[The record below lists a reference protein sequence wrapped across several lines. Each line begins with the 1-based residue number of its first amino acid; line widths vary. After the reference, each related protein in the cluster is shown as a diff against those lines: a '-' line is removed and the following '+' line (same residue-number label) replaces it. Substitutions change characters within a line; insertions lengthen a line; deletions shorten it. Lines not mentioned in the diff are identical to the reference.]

1 MLAFV
6 FCASGGGPDAID
18 MEPSGMTHSLTFRYG
33 VGGHGTLRC
42 KGRCLRTDHLD
53 LRHDRLPVM
62 PSLFLRALLLWM
74 ASLFPVLAPAAE
86 DFLPPEQAFRFD
98 MRVLDDK
105 TVEIGFTV
113 ADGYYL
119 YRDPFK
125 FVAEGEAVAL
135 GAPEIPPGKVKFD
148 ETFQKDVETYRG
160 RVAIRL
166 PVDTA
171 PASFRLIVTSQG
183 CADQGLCYPPM
194 QSAADV
200 QLAGF
205 GGDGSVRVQGGGGGV
220 DGALAASRSSLA
232 ISPSSRSGDAGIDS
246 ALRSGRFWL
255 VVVAFFVAGL
265 LLSFTPCVLPM
276 LPILSSLIVG
286 QGGQSVARSRGLL
299 LAGTYSLGMALV
311 YTALGVAAGLA
322 GEGLAAALQNAWVL
336 GTFALL
342 LALLALS
349 MFGAYELQLPAVLRD
364 RLAASSGRLQGG
376 RLAGVFA
383 MGGVSALI
391 VSPCVAAP
399 LAGALLYISQTR
411 DVVLGGSALF
421 SLAVGMSVPL
431 LLLGASAGAL
441 LPRAGAWM
449 ESVKRFFGLL
459 LLAVAWWM
467 LSPVIS
473 GALVVAG
480 WGVLLIGAA
489 VFLHAFDR
497 LPEIAGAD
505 RRLVKGIGLALAVA
519 GATQIVGAAAGAQD
533 ALRPLQPFVV
543 AGGPSA
549 AGAASVDGLAA
560 PHTGMSFRRVTSIE
574 ELDAAV
580 RGAGRPVMLDFYADW
595 CVSCKEMERFTF
607 TDPAVRARL
616 GKALLLQ
623 ADVTRNSEADRAL
636 LKRFQLF
643 GPPGIV
649 FFDAGGREL
658 DTRVIGFQN
667 AERFQQ
673 SLQSAGL

>member
-1 MLAFV
+1 MPV
-6 FCASGGGPDAID
+6 KPI
-18 MEPSGMTHSLTFRYG
+18 
-33 VGGHGTLRC
+33 
-42 KGRCLRTDHLD
+42 
-53 LRHDRLPVM
+53 RL
-62 PSLFLRALLLWM
+62 LCALLLWLT
-74 ASLFPVLAPAAE
+74 ALLPLFAVAAE

-98 MRVLDDK
+98 ARVLDGK
-105 TVEIGFTV
+105 SIEIGFV
-113 ADGYYL
+113 VEDGYYL
-119 YRDPFK
+119 YREPFK
-125 FVAEGEAVAL
+125 FEAQGVGVVL
-135 GAPEIPPGKVKFD
+135 GAPQIPSGTVKFD
-148 ETFQKDVETYRG
+148 ETFEKDVETYRG
-160 RVAIRL
+160 RVTIRL
-166 PVDTA
+166 PVDAA
-171 PASFRLIVTSQG
+171 PASFRLVVTSQG

-194 QSAADV
+194 QSVADV

-205 GGDGSVRVQGGGGGV
+205 GGDGSVRVPA
-220 DGALAASRSSLA
+220 DGSGLDGTLAASRA
-232 ISPSSRSGDAGIDS
+232 PAAMAGASRSGDAAIDR

-255 VVVAFFVAGL
+255 VVFAFFVAGL

-286 QGGQSVARSRGLL
+286 QGGQAVARSRGLL
-299 LAGTYSLGMALV
+299 LASAYSLGMALV

-336 GTFALL
+336 GAFSLL

-376 RLAGVFA
+376 RLAGVFV

-411 DVVLGGSALF
+411 DVLLGGSALF
-421 SLAVGMSVPL
+421 SLAAGMSVPL

-467 LSPVIS
+467 LSPVVP
-473 GALVVAG
+473 APLAVAG

-505 RRLVKGIGLALAVA
+505 LRLVKGLGLALAVA

-533 ALRPLQPFVV
+533 ALKPLQPFVV
-543 AGGPSA
+543 GISPA
-549 AGAASVDGLAA
+549 AAAALPGNATAATHDGV
-560 PHTGMSFRRVTSIE
+560 SFRRVSTVE

-580 RGAGRPVMLDFYADW
+580 RDAGRPVMLDFYADW

-607 TDPAVRARL
+607 TDPAVQARL

-623 ADVTRNSEADRAL
+623 ADVTRNSESDRAL

-649 FFDAGGREL
+649 FFDASGREL
-658 DTRVIGFQN
+658 ETRVIGFQN
-667 AERFQQ
+667 AQRFQQ

>member
-1 MLAFV
+1 MV
-6 FCASGGGPDAID
+6 CAID
-18 MEPSGMTHSLTFRYG
+18 VEPSGMTHSLTFRYG
-33 VGGHGTLRC
+33 VGCHGTLRC
-42 KGRCLRTDHLD
+42 KGRRLCADDLD
-53 LRHDRLPVM
+53 LRRDRMPVM
-62 PSLFLRALLLWM
+62 PSQFLRTLLLWL
-74 ASLFPVLAPAAE
+74 AALLPVFAAAAE

-98 MRVLDDK
+98 ARVLDGK

-119 YRDPFK
+119 YREPFK
-125 FVAEGEAVAL
+125 FVAEGDGVVL
-135 GAPEIPPGKVKFD
+135 GAPQVPSGKVKFD

-166 PVDTA
+166 PVVAA
-171 PASFRLIVTSQG
+171 PASFRLVVTSQG

-194 QSAADV
+194 QSVTDV

-205 GGDGSVRVQGGGGGV
+205 GGDGSVRLQAIGGGV
-220 DGALAASRSSLA
+220 DGALAS
-232 ISPSSRSGDAGIDS
+232 SPSSRGGDAGIDS
-246 ALRSGRFWL
+246 ALRSGSFWL
-255 VVVAFFVAGL
+255 VVGAFFVAGL

-299 LAGTYSLGMALV
+299 LAGAYSLGMALV

-336 GTFALL
+336 GAFALL

-349 MFGAYELQLPAVLRD
+349 MFGAYELQLPAFLRD

-376 RLAGVFA
+376 RVAGVFA
-383 MGGVSALI
+383 MGGLSALI

-421 SLAVGMSVPL
+421 SLAAGMSLPL

-467 LSPVIS
+467 LSPVIP
-473 GALVVAG
+473 APLVLAG

-505 RRLVKGIGLALAVA
+505 LWLVKGIGLALAVA
-519 GATQIVGAAAGAQD
+519 GTTQIVGAAAGAHD
-533 ALRPLQPFVV
+533 ALKPLQPFVV
-543 AGGPSA
+543 GTGPSA
-549 AGAASVDGLAA
+549 SGVASGDRLGAQHAGV
-560 PHTGMSFRRVTSIE
+560 SFLRVTSVE

-607 TDPAVRARL
+607 TDPAVQARL

-623 ADVTRNSEADRAL
+623 ADVTRNSDADRAL

-649 FFDAGGREL
+649 FFDASGREL
-658 DTRVIGFQN
+658 ETRVIGFQN

>member
-1 MLAFV
+1 MPPVTPIRF
-6 FCASGGGPDAID
+6 
-18 MEPSGMTHSLTFRYG
+18 
-33 VGGHGTLRC
+33 
-42 KGRCLRTDHLD
+42 LRT
-53 LRHDRLPVM
+53 
-62 PSLFLRALLLWM
+62 LLLWLT
-74 ASLFPVLAPAAE
+74 ALLPLFAAAAE

-98 MRVLDDK
+98 ARVLDGK
-105 TVEIGFTV
+105 SIEIGFVV

-119 YRDPFK
+119 YREPFK
-125 FVAEGEAVAL
+125 FEAQGGGVVL
-135 GAPEIPPGKVKFD
+135 GAPEIPSGTVKFD
-148 ETFQKDVETYRG
+148 ETFEKDVETYRG

-166 PVDTA
+166 PVDAA
-171 PASFRLIVTSQG
+171 PASFQLVVTSQG

-194 QSAADV
+194 QSVADV
-200 QLAGF
+200 RLAGF
-205 GGDGSVRVQGGGGGV
+205 GGDGSVRVPADGRGL
-220 DGALAASRSSLA
+220 DGALAASRASASMA
-232 ISPSSRSGDAGIDS
+232 GASRSGDAAIDH

-255 VVVAFFVAGL
+255 VVFAFFVAGL

-286 QGGQSVARSRGLL
+286 QGGQAVARSRGLL
-299 LAGTYSLGMALV
+299 LAGAYSLGMALV

-336 GTFALL
+336 GAFSLL

-411 DVVLGGSALF
+411 DVLLGGSALF
-421 SLAVGMSVPL
+421 SLAAGMSVPL

-467 LSPVIS
+467 LSPVVP
-473 GALVVAG
+473 APLAVAG

-505 RRLVKGIGLALAVA
+505 LRLVKGLGLALAVA

-533 ALRPLQPFVV
+533 ALKPLQPFVV
-543 AGGPSA
+543 GISPA
-549 AGAASVDGLAA
+549 AAAALPGNAIAATHDGV
-560 PHTGMSFRRVTSIE
+560 SFRRVSTVE

-607 TDPAVRARL
+607 TDPAVQARL

-623 ADVTRNSEADRAL
+623 ADVTRNSESDRAL

-658 DTRVIGFQN
+658 ETRVIGFQN
-667 AERFQQ
+667 AQRFQQ

>member
-1 MLAFV
+1 
-6 FCASGGGPDAID
+6 
-18 MEPSGMTHSLTFRYG
+18 
-33 VGGHGTLRC
+33 
-42 KGRCLRTDHLD
+42 
-53 LRHDRLPVM
+53 M

-183 CADQGLCYPPM
+183 CADQGLCYPPI

-421 SLAVGMSVPL
+421 SLAAGMSVPL

-459 LLAVAWWM
+459 LLAVAWWV
-467 LSPVIS
+467 LSPVIP

-607 TDPAVRARL
+607 TDPAVQARL
-616 GKALLLQ
+616 DKALLLQ
-623 ADVTRNSEADRAL
+623 ADVTRNSDADRAL